1 MEEEKKL
8 NIKKLLHFEHLLI
21 DKRIF
26 LFLIQLVSK
35 IFLKDGNTTKND
47 KLEEQTKKFL
57 KKINDEIIKDKN
69 KSIGFE
75 YTERNLNN
83 IFNFIKMQNSKF
95 ASEIFENILIIVFSF
110 GFCAE
115 RQKTFGKYLYNSLRN
130 VKAPKEQKNEK
141 DPEKLEISHWF
152 NKDKFKFFDKNVLTF
167 DKNDSPFT

>member
-8 NIKKLLHFEHLLI
+8 NIKKLLHFDRLLI
-21 DKRIF
+21 NKQIF

-130 VKAPKEQKNEK
+130 VKTQKNIKIKKTQK
-141 DPEKLEISHWF
+141 DRKYL
-152 NKDKFKFFDKNVLTF
+152 NGLTKINLNF
-167 DKNDSPFT
+167 LIKTF